1 METTDGR
8 AAISEAIRASGERVW
23 RDNRPPLDGEVM

>member
-1 METTDGR
+1 MGRTEGR
-8 AAISEAIRASGERVW
+8 AAIREAIRASGERVW